1 MMLQERNITI
11 NSINKYIKENI
22 LISLTDYKI
31 DIGLEDFSLSPPKQE
46 SFGDLSSNIALLISK
61 QIQKNPLKIAEEI
74 KKRMLR
80 QNLNDIE
87 EITAT
92 QPGFI
97 NFVIKP
103 NYYQNNLKLIIKDK
117 ESFGKDFKGKGKSAN
132 VEFVSAN
139 PTGPLTVGHGR
150 NAVIGDTVSNI
161 LEWHDYNVT
170 REYYYNDAG
179 KQMRTLGQ
187 SVESRYFEY
196 VKKPFEFPNDGYQG
210 EYIIEIAKNI
220 ANNHGEN
227 LVKNDE
233 KFLAEA
239 EKVIFGQIE
248 NSLNSLGIKFDTF
261 TNEKSFYESGAI
273 KKLLSQLKSKGLV
286 YEKDDATWYK
296 ATGVGAKQDKVYIKS
311 TGEPTYRL
319 PDTAYH
325 KDKIKRGYDVIVDV
339 FGADHTDTYPDVLSA
354 LRALGL
360 KTEHVKILIY
370 QFVTLVKNGEKV
382 KMSTRKAD
390 FITLDDLVNELSV
403 DVIRYFFI
411 MRSMNTHL
419 DFDLNL
425 AKDQSDKNPVF
436 YLQYAYARICN
447 IIRYGE
453 NQGFKFS
460 EKFDTTLLNESSEI
474 KLLKLMSNFPTVME
488 TALETLEPQTIAIY
502 LQDLASSFHKFYGNC
517 KVITDDEK
525 LSQSRLGLING
536 AKIIISIGLSILGVS
551 APEKM

>member
-61 QIQKNPLKIAEEI
+61 QIQKNPLEIAEEI
-74 KKRMLR
+74 KKRMLH

-474 KLLKLMSNFPTVME
+474 KLLKLMSNFPTMME

>member
-1 MMLQERNITI
+1 MLQERNITI
-11 NSINKYIKENI
+11 SSINKYIKENI

-474 KLLKLMSNFPTVME
+474 KLLKLMSNFPTMME

>member
-1 MMLQERNITI
+1 MKLLKRNITI
-11 NSINKYIKENI
+11 NSITKYIKENI
-22 LISLTDYKI
+22 LLSLRDYKI
-31 DIGLEDFSLSPPKQE
+31 KIGLEDFSLSPPKQE
-46 SFGDLSSNIALLISK
+46 SFGDFSSNIALLISK
-61 QIQKNPLKIAEEI
+61 QIQKNPLEIAEEI
-74 KKRMLR
+74 KKTMLN
-80 QNLNDIE
+80 QNLNNIE
-87 EITAT
+87 DITAT
-92 QPGFI
+92 RPGFI
-97 NFVIKP
+97 NFVIHP
-103 NYYQNNLKLIIKDK
+103 NYYQNNLLLIIKDQ
-117 ESFGKDFKGKGKSAN
+117 ERFGKDFKGKGKSAN

-150 NAVIGDTVSNI
+150 NAVIGDIVSNI

-196 VKKPFEFPNDGYQG
+196 VKKPFEFPDDGYQG

-220 ANNHGEN
+220 ADNYGER
-227 LVKNDE
+227 LRPNDQ

-239 EKVIFGQIE
+239 EKVIFARIKT
-248 NSLNSLGIKFDTF
+248 SLHSLGIKFDTF
-261 TNEKSFYESGAI
+261 TNEKSFYDSGAI
-273 KKLLSQLKSKGLV
+273 KKLLSQLKGKELI
-286 YEKDDATWYK
+286 YKKDDATWYK
-296 ATGVGAKQDKVYIKS
+296 ATKVGAKQDKVYIKS

-325 KDKIKRGYDVIVDV
+325 KDKIKRGFDVIIDV

-354 LRALGL
+354 LGALGL
-360 KTEHVKILIY
+360 NTKHIKILIY
-370 QFVTLVKNGEKV
+370 QFVTLIKNGEKV

-390 FITLDDLVNELSV
+390 FITLDDLIDELSV
-403 DVIRYFFI
+403 DIVRYFFI

-447 IIRYGE
+447 IVRHGE

-460 EKFDTTLLNESSEI
+460 ENFDTTLLNERSEI
-474 KLLKLMSNFPTVME
+474 KLLKLMSNFPGMME

-536 AKIIISIGLSILGVS
+536 TKIIISIGLSILGIS

>member
-11 NSINKYIKENI
+11 SSINKYIKENI

-474 KLLKLMSNFPTVME
+474 KLLKLMSNFPTMME

-517 KVITDDEK
+517 KVITDDKK

>member
-1 MMLQERNITI
+1 MMLQERNII
-11 NSINKYIKENI
+11 ISSITKYIKENI
-22 LISLTDYKI
+22 LISLIDYKI
-31 DIGLEDFSLSPPKQE
+31 DIGSEDFSLSPPKQE

-61 QIQKNPLKIAEEI
+61 QIQKNPLEIAEEI
-74 KKRMLR
+74 KKTMLH

-87 EITAT
+87 GITAT
-92 QPGFI
+92 KPGFI

-103 NYYQNNLKLIIKDK
+103 RYYQNNLKLIIKNQ
-117 ESFGKDFKGKGKSAN
+117 ENFGKNFKGKGKSAN

-196 VKKPFEFPNDGYQG
+196 VKKPFEFPSDGYQG

-220 ANNHGEN
+220 ANNYGKSLEQ
-227 LVKNDE
+227 NDE
-233 KFLAEA
+233 KFLTEA
-239 EKVIFGQIE
+239 EKVIFGQIK

-261 TNEKSFYESGAI
+261 TNEKSFYKSGAI
-273 KKLLSQLKSKGLV
+273 KKLLSQLKSKELV
-286 YEKDDATWYK
+286 YQKDDATWYK
-296 ATGVGAKQDKVYIKS
+296 ATKVGAKQDKVYIKS

-354 LRALGL
+354 LGALGL
-360 KTEHVKILIY
+360 KTEHIKILIY

-390 FITLDDLVNELSV
+390 FITLDDLVDELSV
-403 DVIRYFFI
+403 DIVRYFFI

-460 EKFDTTLLNESSEI
+460 EKFDPTLLNESSEI
-474 KLLKLMSNFPTVME
+474 KLLKLMSNFPTMME

-517 KVITDDEK
+517 KVITNDEK

>member
-1 MMLQERNITI
+1 MMLQERNII
-11 NSINKYIKENI
+11 ISSITKYIKENI
-22 LISLTDYKI
+22 LISLIDYKI

-61 QIQKNPLKIAEEI
+61 QIQKNPLEIAEEI
-74 KKRMLR
+74 KKTMLH

-87 EITAT
+87 GITAT
-92 QPGFI
+92 KPGFI

-103 NYYQNNLKLIIKDK
+103 SYYQNNLKLIIKNQ
-117 ESFGKDFKGKGKSAN
+117 ENFGKNFKGKGKSAN

-196 VKKPFEFPNDGYQG
+196 VKKPFEFPSDGYQG

-220 ANNHGEN
+220 ANNYGKSLEQ
-227 LVKNDE
+227 NDE
-233 KFLAEA
+233 KFLTEA
-239 EKVIFGQIE
+239 EKVIFGQIK

-261 TNEKSFYESGAI
+261 TNEKSFYKSGAI
-273 KKLLSQLKSKGLV
+273 KKLLSQLKSKELV
-286 YEKDDATWYK
+286 YQKDDATWYK
-296 ATGVGAKQDKVYIKS
+296 ATKVGAKQDKVYIKS

-354 LRALGL
+354 LGALGL
-360 KTEHVKILIY
+360 KTEHIKILIY

-390 FITLDDLVNELSV
+390 FITLDDLVDELSV
-403 DVIRYFFI
+403 DIVRYFFI

-460 EKFDTTLLNESSEI
+460 EKFDPTLLNESSEI
-474 KLLKLMSNFPTVME
+474 KLLKLMSNFPTMME

-517 KVITDDEK
+517 KVITNDEK

>member
-1 MMLQERNITI
+1 MLQERNII
-11 NSINKYIKENI
+11 ISSITKYIKENI
-22 LISLTDYKI
+22 LISLIDYKI
-31 DIGLEDFSLSPPKQE
+31 DIGSEDFSLSPPKQE

-61 QIQKNPLKIAEEI
+61 QIQKNPLEIAEEI
-74 KKRMLR
+74 KKTMLH

-87 EITAT
+87 DITST

-103 NYYQNNLKLIIKDK
+103 RYYQNNLKLIIKNQ
-117 ESFGKDFKGKGKSAN
+117 ENFGKDFKGKGKSAN

-196 VKKPFEFPNDGYQG
+196 VKKPFEFPSEGYQG

-220 ANNHGEN
+220 ANNYGES
-227 LVKNDE
+227 LEQNDE
-233 KFLAEA
+233 KFLTEA

-261 TNEKSFYESGAI
+261 TNEKSFYKSGAI
-273 KKLLSQLKSKGLV
+273 KKLLSQLKSKELV
-286 YEKDDATWYK
+286 YQKDDATWYK
-296 ATGVGAKQDKVYIKS
+296 ATKVGAKQDKVYIKS

-354 LRALGL
+354 LGALGL
-360 KTEHVKILIY
+360 KTEHIKILIY

-390 FITLDDLVNELSV
+390 FITLDDLVDELSV
-403 DVIRYFFI
+403 DIVRYFFI

-460 EKFDTTLLNESSEI
+460 EKFDPTLLNESSEI
-474 KLLKLMSNFPTVME
+474 KLLKLMSNFPTMME

-525 LSQSRLGLING
+525 LSQSRLGLIKG
-536 AKIIISIGLSILGVS
+536 AKIIISIGLSILGLS

>member
-1 MMLQERNITI
+1 MKLLKRNITI
-11 NSINKYIKENI
+11 NSITKYIKENI
-22 LISLTDYKI
+22 LLSLRDYKI
-31 DIGLEDFSLSPPKQE
+31 KIGLEDFSLSPPKQE
-46 SFGDLSSNIALLISK
+46 SFGDFSSNIALLISK
-61 QIQKNPLKIAEEI
+61 QVQKNPLEIAEEI
-74 KKRMLR
+74 KKTMLN
-80 QNLNDIE
+80 QNLNNIE
-87 EITAT
+87 DITAT
-92 QPGFI
+92 RPGFI
-97 NFVIKP
+97 NFVIHP
-103 NYYQNNLKLIIKDK
+103 NYYQNNLLLIIKDQ
-117 ESFGKDFKGKGKSAN
+117 ERFGKDFKGKGKSAN

-150 NAVIGDTVSNI
+150 NAVIGDIVSNI

-196 VKKPFEFPNDGYQG
+196 VKKPFEFPDDGYQG

-220 ANNHGEN
+220 ADNYGER
-227 LVKNDE
+227 LRPNDQ

-239 EKVIFGQIE
+239 EKVIFAQIKT
-248 NSLNSLGIKFDTF
+248 SLHSLGIKFDTF
-261 TNEKSFYESGAI
+261 TNEKSFYDSGAI
-273 KKLLSQLKSKGLV
+273 KKLLSQLKGKELI
-286 YEKDDATWYK
+286 YKKDDATWYK
-296 ATGVGAKQDKVYIKS
+296 ATKVGAKQDKVYIKS

-325 KDKIKRGYDVIVDV
+325 KDKIKRGFDVIIDV

-354 LRALGL
+354 LGALGL
-360 KTEHVKILIY
+360 NTKHIKILIY
-370 QFVTLVKNGEKV
+370 QFVTLIKNGEKV

-390 FITLDDLVNELSV
+390 FITLDDLINELSV
-403 DVIRYFFI
+403 DIVRYFFI

-447 IIRYGE
+447 IVRHGE

-460 EKFDTTLLNESSEI
+460 ENFDTTLLNERSEI
-474 KLLKLMSNFPTVME
+474 KLLKLMSNFPGMME

-536 AKIIISIGLSILGVS
+536 TKIIISIGLSILGIS

>member
-1 MMLQERNITI
+1 MLQERNII
-11 NSINKYIKENI
+11 ISSITKYIKENI
-22 LISLTDYKI
+22 LVSLIDYKI
-31 DIGLEDFSLSPPKQE
+31 DIGLEGFSLSPPKKE

-61 QIQKNPLKIAEEI
+61 QIQKNPLEIAEEI
-74 KKRMLR
+74 KKTMLH

-87 EITAT
+87 DITAT

-103 NYYQNNLKLIIKDK
+103 SYYQNNLKLIIKDQ
-117 ESFGKDFKGKGKSAN
+117 ENFGKNFKGKGKTAN

-196 VKKPFEFPNDGYQG
+196 VKKPFEFPSDGYQG
-210 EYIIEIAKNI
+210 DYIIEIAKNI
-220 ANNHGEN
+220 ANNYGES
-227 LVKNDE
+227 LKQNDE
-233 KFLAEA
+233 KFLTEA
-239 EKVIFGQIE
+239 EKEIFGQIE

-273 KKLLSQLKSKGLV
+273 KNLLSQLRSKGLI
-286 YEKDDATWYK
+286 YQKDDATWYK
-296 ATGVGAKQDKVYIKS
+296 ATKVGAKQDKVYIKS

-339 FGADHTDTYPDVLSA
+339 FGADHSDTYPDVLSA
-354 LRALGL
+354 LGALDL
-360 KTEHVKILIY
+360 KTEHIKILIY

-390 FITLDDLVNELSV
+390 FITLDDLVDELSV
-403 DVIRYFFI
+403 DIVRYFFI

-474 KLLKLMSNFPTVME
+474 KLLKLMSNFPTMME
-488 TALETLEPQTIAIY
+488 TALDTLEPQIIAIY

-536 AKIIISIGLSILGVS
+536 AKIIISIGLSILGLS

>member
-1 MMLQERNITI
+1 MLQERNII
-11 NSINKYIKENI
+11 ISSITNYIKENI
-22 LISLTDYKI
+22 LISLIDYKI
-31 DIGLEDFSLSPPKQE
+31 DIGSEDFSLSPPKQE

-61 QIQKNPLKIAEEI
+61 QIQKNPLEIAEEI
-74 KKRMLR
+74 KKTMLH

-87 EITAT
+87 NITAT

-97 NFVIKP
+97 NFFIKP
-103 NYYQNNLKLIIKDK
+103 RYYQNTLKLIIKNQ
-117 ESFGKDFKGKGKSAN
+117 ENFGKNFKGKGKTAN

-196 VKKPFEFPNDGYQG
+196 VKKPFEFPSDGYQG
-210 EYIIEIAKNI
+210 DYIIEIAKSI
-220 ANNHGEN
+220 ANNYGKSLE
-227 LVKNDE
+227 KDDG
-233 KFLAEA
+233 KFLTEA

-273 KKLLSQLKSKGLV
+273 KNLLSQLKSKELV
-286 YEKDDATWYK
+286 YQKDDATWYK
-296 ATGVGAKQDKVYIKS
+296 ATKVGAKQDKVYIKS

-354 LRALGL
+354 LGALGL
-360 KTEHVKILIY
+360 KTEHIKILIY

-390 FITLDDLVNELSV
+390 FITLDDLVDELSV
-403 DVIRYFFI
+403 DIVRYFFI

-474 KLLKLMSNFPTVME
+474 KLLKLMSNFPTMME

-517 KVITDDEK
+517 KVITDDKK

-536 AKIIISIGLSILGVS
+536 AKIILSIGLSILGLS